1 MIGTLVGATT
11 YTALSFFST
20 LAYKTTVYI
29 TSKTVTAIDYAIIQ
43 TLQHQVQ
50 SRLTQGI
57 EHIGHPQPQEIESV
71 EPIQNSPKRKT
82 E

>member
-11 YTALSFFST
+11 YTALSFLST
-20 LAYKTTVYI
+20 IAYKTTVYI

-43 TLQHQVQ
+43 TMQRQFQ
-50 SRLTQGI
+50 RRLTQGI
-57 EHIGHPQPQEIESV
+57 EHIGHTQPQES
-71 EPIQNSPKRKT
+71 EPNQNSPKRKT